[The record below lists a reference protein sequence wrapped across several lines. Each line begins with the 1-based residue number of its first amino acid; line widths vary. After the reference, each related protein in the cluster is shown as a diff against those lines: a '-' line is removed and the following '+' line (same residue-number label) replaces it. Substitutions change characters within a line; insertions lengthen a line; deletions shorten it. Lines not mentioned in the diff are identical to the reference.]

1 MFRVH
6 IFSHLLYLSNNNN
19 NNNFQNKNANKAKI
33 IVLLSCIVLDFKF
46 ESSQLFYKNLVFQLA
61 LFGISNRDA
70 KESIILPLII
80 EFSKKRKRKRK
91 EVDFFLERFLYF
103 IFKF

>member
-61 LFGISNRDA
+61 PFGIFNRNA
-70 KESIILPLII
+70 QESIIPPLII
-80 EFSKKRKRKRK
+80 DLKKKKK
-91 EVDFFLERFLYF
+91 
-103 IFKF
+103 KGS